1 MSSNDG
7 AEDVLEAHLACA
19 PDGVAL
25 ERLFEG
31 DNLVGVA
38 DLGGIIGVAGIGRAL
53 GEGALD
59 AGERAVVGGDG
70 VVGARSHE
78 HAGVDAGAHVV
89 LAAEALGTEH
99 LELEGTELR
108 VDVEPHGLRGVED
121 AHLAAGLDVLGG
133 HDGGVHDGARRRRP
147 WCG

>member
-1 MSSNDG
+1 MRRRETLSLVDDLATEDGVDDVRLVDPGGIHLADVLVEDDEVGLLAHLDG

-78 HAGVDAGAHVV
+78 HAGV
-89 LAAEALGTEH
+89 T
-99 LELEGTELR
+99 T
-108 VDVEPHGLRGVED
+108 
-121 AHLAAGLDVLGG
+121 
-133 HDGGVHDGARRRRP
+133 RP
-147 WCG
+147 AWR